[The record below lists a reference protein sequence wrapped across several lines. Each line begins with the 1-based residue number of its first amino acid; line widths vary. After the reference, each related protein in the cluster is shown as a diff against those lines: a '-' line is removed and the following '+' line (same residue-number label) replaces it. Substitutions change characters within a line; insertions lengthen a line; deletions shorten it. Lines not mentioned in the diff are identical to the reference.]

1 MKKTIIALLLM
12 GSALTFAENQEFE
25 ETMPYTSYADMY
37 ALMTK
42 HEKQQVDCLAMNMYR
57 EAGVE
62 SEEGKI
68 AVGLVTMNRVK
79 SKRFPSTVCKV
90 VNQKAGEVCQ
100 FSWKCAEKLP
110 PIDKTIY
117 SYTKEIAV
125 RVFLSHEVM
134 QDITHGAMFFHAKYI
149 DPSWTTLKKTVV
161 VGQHVFYKPKEKND
175 RRH

>member
-1 MKKTIIALLLM
+1 M
-12 GSALTFAENQEFE
+12 GSALTFAENKEYE
-25 ETMPYTSYADMY
+25 ESIPYTSYAEMY
-37 ALMTK
+37 SLLTK

-90 VNQKAGEVCQ
+90 VNQKTGEVCQ
-100 FSWKCAEKLP
+100 FSWKCAEGLP
-110 PIDKTIY
+110 PVDKGIY
-117 SYTKEIAV
+117 NYTKEIAV
-125 RVFLSHEVM
+125 RVFLGHHVM
-134 QDITHGAMFFHAKYI
+134 KDITDGAMFFHAKYI

-161 VGQHVFYKPKEKND
+161 VGQHVFYKPKGKND